1 MLADCV
7 GVPGGAGLI
16 PSEERLPQPHHLL
29 LQPAYPRLPNK
40 ETGRSPLLLATRSSP
55 PAPPAPPHLLHLFLL
70 ATQFS
75 LLAPHHSPLAPR
87 SSLLAPR
94 SSLLAPR
101 SSLLTTR
108 SSLLT
113 PHYSLLAPHSS
124 LLTTHLLHYSP
135 LLATHNL
142 LLAPRSSLLATS
154 KRWRCWMRVSPT
166 SADTATA
173 LSITCFA
180 RSVSEWSGSGD
191 WDGLERRTADCVG
204 NARLCGQCPI
214 VWAMPDCVGNARLCG
229 QCPIAWAMPDC
240 VGNVRLCGQ
249 CPIVWAI
256 PDRVGNTRSCGAE
269 PHTTHHRV
277 TQHAARSTQ

>member
-214 VWAMPDCVGNARLCG
+214 VWA
-229 QCPIAWAMPDC
+229 
-240 VGNVRLCGQ
+240 
-249 CPIVWAI
+249 I